1 VDQYFKKIWIHQE
14 HVNPSHLIKYGFGI
28 MIDDLIAALFTIL
41 IVILGIRWL
50 T

>member
-1 VDQYFKKIWIHQE
+1 
-14 HVNPSHLIKYGFGI
+14 KYGFGI